1 MERLLLTRHAHSL
14 SNDRDVVSS
23 TPPGEGLSREGR
35 EQALAL
41 CEDLAAEQVELGIAS
56 RLRRAQETLT
66 LGLGPKDVEQRIL
79 PELDDIHF
87 GSYDGGPLADYRVW
101 AWGSPPDAACPGGGE
116 SRVEA
121 ALRFARGARSA
132 RHDRCGHDPRRLP
145 RAPRSVRP
153 RGGRGALSR
162 RPHRSSSA
170 REPLRADPSPA
181 RRRSG
186 NTAAVGACPAV
197 RRCPGRGM
205 SQPGGTGR

>member
-121 ALRFARGARSA
+121 ALRFAGALDLLVTIDAGTILAVSHGLPVRYVLEAAEGRFPAA
-132 RHDRCGHDPRRLP
+132 RIGRVPHASPFVLTRAQLVVAAATLRRWA
-145 RAPRSVRP
+145 RAPRF
-153 RGGRGALSR
+153 
-162 RPHRSSSA
+162 
-170 REPLRADPSPA
+170 ADAPD
-181 RRRSG
+181 G
-186 NTAAVGACPAV
+186 V
-197 RRCPGRGM
+197 
-205 SQPGGTGR
+205 